1 MGGDEDAQHI
11 GGGVSVHVVVFVVV
25 NLLLIAIWLLGTAGA
40 QLDQVPT
47 YLTHPSQ
54 AKEAGFWPLY
64 VLVFWG
70 AGLAIHAGIMIVTA
84 PSRYRRRRARA
95 KARRQLQANVIGVL
109 GDTFLSD
116 AAVAGIRAVDGDKA
130 ARKVEREAARNRSRN
145 QAKVPAKDRS
155 KDSKGRS
162 KDGAKDGAKERS
174 SDGATPGTRDRSGRG
189 PTEAAPVGSRP
200 EPRGGRSSDRRAEPR
215 TPAAPVPEA
224 DAVPSPSPAPPAAS
238 PAGRQWVAVLFTDIV
253 DSTALNHRLGDG
265 EWARLLAE
273 HRSLVRECVTAHAGA
288 EVGTQGDGFL
298 LRFDEPDHAAACAV
312 EIQQRLLDARAAR
325 GDQAPLHVRIGM
337 HAGEV
342 VRDDDDIIGKVINLA
357 ARVTTAA
364 AADEILVTEPFADH
378 LSAGHILMDRGLK
391 SLKGFT
397 QPRHLL
403 ALAWQVVPDEIV
415 LDDRS
420 DR

>member
-1 MGGDEDAQHI
+1 M
-11 GGGVSVHVVVFVVV
+11 
-25 NLLLIAIWLLGTAGA
+25 
-40 QLDQVPT
+40 
-47 YLTHPSQ
+47 
-54 AKEAGFWPLY
+54 
-64 VLVFWG
+64 
-70 AGLAIHAGIMIVTA
+70 
-84 PSRYRRRRARA
+84 
-95 KARRQLQANVIGVL
+95 
-109 GDTFLSD
+109 
-116 AAVAGIRAVDGDKA
+116 
-130 ARKVEREAARNRSRN
+130 
-145 QAKVPAKDRS
+145 
-155 KDSKGRS
+155 
-162 KDGAKDGAKERS
+162 
-174 SDGATPGTRDRSGRG
+174 
-189 PTEAAPVGSRP
+189 
-200 EPRGGRSSDRRAEPR
+200 
-215 TPAAPVPEA
+215 
-224 DAVPSPSPAPPAAS
+224 PSPSPAPPAAS

-342 VRDDDDIIGKVINLA
+342 VQDDDDIIGKVINLA